1 MPNQSFAK
9 DTSSR
14 TPGVWVQGLLTLFAG
29 LTIAHLG
36 VSLFVMT
43 ELGTDPF
50 TIFVQGISRTAGLSI
65 GTCHVI
71 ILICLMVLMLFKTK
85 GYVKPGTVV
94 CAFCGGWIIDF
105 FIWVFRDIIN
115 GSLAMPLR
123 IITMAAGCIV
133 LSFGMSVVIK
143 SNSGTGPN
151 DLIAMILTDKL
162 GQKKGI
168 SFKWVRIACDVF
180 FTVIGV
186 VLGGTVGVGTVAA
199 IFLIGPA
206 VQFFLP
212 RTEKIIHKVFP
223 EI

>member
-1 MPNQSFAK
+1 MSNQSFAK
-9 DTSSR
+9 DTSTR
-14 TPGVWVQGLLTLFAG
+14 TPGTWAQGILTLFVG

-50 TIFVQGISRTAGLSI
+50 TIFVQGISRTVGLTI

-71 ILICLMVLMLFKTK
+71 LLICLMLLMLCTTK

-105 FIWVFRDIIN
+105 FMWLFKDSIN
-115 GSLAMPLR
+115 AALSMPLR
-123 IITMAAGCIV
+123 VIIMALGCII
-133 LSFGMSVVIK
+133 LSMGMSIVIK

-151 DLIAMILTDKL
+151 DLIAMILTDKI

-168 SFKWVRIACDVF
+168 PFKWVRIACDAF

-186 VLGGTVGVGTVAA
+186 ILGGTIGIGTVAA
-199 IFLIGPA
+199 IFLIGPT

-212 RTEKIIHKVFP
+212 RTEKVIHKIFP
-223 EI
+223 NI